1 MKAIVTVMTFG
12 VMLLVTFAWAD
23 AADAPR
29 LLVPAPQKVQWS
41 SEPPLTLAG
50 KTVAIVVGDKAT
62 EPEKYAAQRLAEQVE
77 KRFALKWPI
86 VPENQMP
93 AANVVIL
100 VGQRSTHQRL
110 DAMCKEKNIELSEAS
125 PGFDGYVIETLKDD
139 GRDVVLVG
147 GSNPRGAIYGQ
158 DTLFQ
163 LIGGAKDQP
172 AMARASIRD
181 WPTVPGAAGRR
192 PR

>member
-62 EPEKYAAQRLAEQVE
+62 EPEKYAAQRLAE
-77 KRFALKWPI
+77 
-86 VPENQMP
+86 
-93 AANVVIL
+93 
-100 VGQRSTHQRL
+100 RSKS
-110 DAMCKEKNIELSEAS
+110 DSLSS
-125 PGFDGYVIETLKDD
+125 
-139 GRDVVLVG
+139 GR
-147 GSNPRGAIYGQ
+147 SCPKTRCP
-158 DTLFQ
+158 
-163 LIGGAKDQP
+163 QP
-172 AMARASIRD
+172 TS
-181 WPTVPGAAGRR
+181 
-192 PR
+192 